1 MIGKIEQNFE
11 QTEEMIIDGENLK
24 TEERISKPY
33 EADISSSEKAEIKHL
48 NVLYLDDD
56 VDILDSYKSMHRF
69 DFNIFT
75 TTDPFEAKH
84 IIATNEIQIIIT
96 DQRMPYMTGLE
107 FFSLISEEYPDPI
120 RILLTGYVNTNTILD
135 AIESKIIY
143 SQISKPFSP
152 KQMMQTI
159 KNAAGVYYSN
169 KKEDY
174 KQL

>member
-1 MIGKIEQNFE
+1 MIEKIEQNLKHYGEAIFN
-11 QTEEMIIDGENLK
+11 GENLK
-24 TEERISKPY
+24 TEERISKHY
-33 EADISSSEKAEIKHL
+33 EADIDSSEKVEIRHI

-56 VDILDSYKSMHRF
+56 ADILDSYKSMHRF

-75 TTDPFEAKH
+75 TTDPFEAKD